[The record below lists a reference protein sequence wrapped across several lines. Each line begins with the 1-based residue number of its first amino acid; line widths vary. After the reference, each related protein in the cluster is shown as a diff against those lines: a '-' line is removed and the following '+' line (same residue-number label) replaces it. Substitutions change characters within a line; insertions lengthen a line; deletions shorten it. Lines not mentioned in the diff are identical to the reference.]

1 MPDYYNIVMKNN
13 AWKNISFETHHS
25 VSMEKKNPLRS
36 QALTAERFQL
46 AKNSL
51 VDKA

>member
-1 MPDYYNIVMKNN
+1 
-13 AWKNISFETHHS
+13 
-25 VSMEKKNPLRS
+25 MEKKNTLRS
-36 QALTAERFQL
+36 QALTAERFQQSVCRFQL